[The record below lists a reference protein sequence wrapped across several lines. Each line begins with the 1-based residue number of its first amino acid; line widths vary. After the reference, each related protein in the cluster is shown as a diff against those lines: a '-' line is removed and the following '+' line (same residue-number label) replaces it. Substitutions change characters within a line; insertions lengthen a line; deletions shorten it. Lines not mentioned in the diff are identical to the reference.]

1 MRALTQSIV
10 TLLFFTLVQLISAQ
24 ARLKGR
30 SHEKRSPGSIQ
41 RRHTTHLAKRFA
53 NARFTYYVDGTGA
66 CGHFNQP
73 SDFIVA
79 LNADQYG
86 SGGNCGKTITI
97 TYGGKSTQA
106 VIMDR
111 CPGCPFGGLDLSQG
125 LFSFFASTDLGT
137 IYGEWVFGSSEES
150 TPTSTTPTST
160 STPQPSPTTTKTHA
174 TSTTSPITSST
185 TTTTSSKPSS
195 TTSSVPSS
203 SSSTTTTTSSSSVS
217 TTSPTP
223 ADDVDALSQMAL
235 ALVQLCTFVEE
246 IIAE

>member
-1 MRALTQSIV
+1 MRALAQSIV
-10 TLLFFTLVQLISAQ
+10 TVLFFTLVQLISAQ
-24 ARLKGR
+24 ARLKGK

-53 NARFTYYVDGTGA
+53 NARFTYYVTGQGA
-66 CGHFNQP
+66 CGHYNKP

-79 LNADQYG
+79 LNAAQYG
-86 SGGNCGKTITI
+86 DGGYCGKTITI

-106 VIMDR
+106 VIVDE
-111 CPGCPFGGLDLSQG
+111 CPGCPYAGLDFSEG

-150 TPTSTTPTST
+150 KPTSTTPKST
-160 STPQPSPTTTKTHA
+160 STPQPSPTTTKKLA

-185 TTTTSSKPSS
+185 TTTTTTKLSS
-195 TTSSVPSS
+195 TTNSVPSS
-203 SSSTTTTTSSSSVS
+203 SSSTTMTTSSSSVS

-223 ADDVDALSQMAL
+223 ADDA
-235 ALVQLCTFVEE
+235 EE

>member
-1 MRALTQSIV
+1 MRALMQSIV
-10 TLLFFTLVQLISAQ
+10 TVLFFTLVQLISAQ
-24 ARLKGR
+24 ARK

-66 CGHFNQP
+66 CGHYNKP

-79 LNADQYG
+79 LNAAQYG
-86 SGGNCGKTITI
+86 GGEYCGKTITM

-106 VIMDR
+106 VIVDR
-111 CPGCPFGGLDLSQG
+111 CPGCPYGGLDLSQG

-137 IYGEWVFGSSEES
+137 IYGEWVFGSSEEPK
-150 TPTSTTPTST
+150 PTSTTPTST
-160 STPQPSPTTTKTHA
+160 STPQPSPTTTKKLA

-185 TTTTSSKPSS
+185 TTTSKPSS
-195 TTSSVPSS
+195 TTNSVPSS
-203 SSSTTTTTSSSSVS
+203 SSSTTTTTLSSSVS

-223 ADDVDALSQMAL
+223 GDDVDALSQMAL
-235 ALVQLCTFVEE
+235 ALVQLCTFVED